1 MGMFFL
7 SAITL
12 LEKYVGL
19 AINSFI
25 NYQSSFSQLET
36 HLNVPARK
44 VENYAGIKQCNI
56 VILIH
61 ALFPYRPI
69 SRQLPSAAVSVSF
82 LQSAT
87 A

>member
-25 NYQSSFSQLET
+25 INYQSYFSQLET

-61 ALFPYRPI
+61 ALFPY
-69 SRQLPSAAVSVSF
+69 
-82 LQSAT
+82 
-87 A
+87 